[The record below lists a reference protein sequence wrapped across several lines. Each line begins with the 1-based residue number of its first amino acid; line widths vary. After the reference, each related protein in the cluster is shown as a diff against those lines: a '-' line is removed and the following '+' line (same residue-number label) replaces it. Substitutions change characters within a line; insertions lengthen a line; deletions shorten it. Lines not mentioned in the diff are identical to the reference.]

1 VRQETI
7 GGVRVQGQQEQVGIL
22 LELMDV
28 DERIRSLKRRVEAH
42 AAEKQRKTI
51 EVQLVST
58 GLAQE
63 QDRLAGAEKRR
74 RDAAREV
81 EVSRTRKRDSESK
94 LQSVKT
100 NDEYRALL
108 KEIEAA
114 KGSMKRW
121 EEAIAHALEEE
132 EAAKRTGATVAGELQ
147 LKETAAHEETT
158 RFEQDLSAARLEQRE
173 LISQRRELITRLSAP
188 VRNKYERLWSSK
200 GDTAIVRV
208 QLGSCGG
215 CHYNLPPQTVNEVR
229 AGQRLMLCEG
239 CGRILVW
246 TQP

>member
-1 VRQETI
+1 V
-7 GGVRVQGQQEQVGIL
+7 QEQPEQIGIL

-28 DERIRSLKRRVEAH
+28 DERIRSLRRRVDAH
-42 AAEKQRKTI
+42 ASEKQRKQV
-51 EVQLVST
+51 EVELVST

-63 QDRLAGAEKRR
+63 HTRLAAAEKRHR
-74 RDAAREV
+74 EAVHEV
-81 EVSRTRKRDSESK
+81 EVSRTRKRESEGK

-114 KGSMKRW
+114 KEKAKRW
-121 EEAIAHALEEE
+121 EETIVQALEEE
-132 EAAKRTGATVAGELQ
+132 AAAKRTGATVAGELQ
-147 LKETAAHEETT
+147 QKEAAAREETV
-158 RFEQDLSAARLEQRE
+158 RFEQDLTAARLEQRE
-173 LISQRRELITRLSAP
+173 LIAKRAGLIARLAVP
-188 VRNKYERLWSSK
+188 MRAKYERLWSSK
-200 GDTAIVRV
+200 GDTAIVGVR
-208 QLGSCGG
+208 QGSCGG

-246 TQP
+246 SQS